1 MAHGMYATLQ
11 VARARHAACF
21 DLRAWGGPA
30 PAGQGGAPRR
40 IDDDATA
47 PSHKG

>member
-11 VARARHAACF
+11 GVLARHADCF
-21 DLRAWGGPA
+21 DLWAWGGPA
-30 PAGQGGAPRR
+30 STGQGGAPRR
-40 IDDDATA
+40 IDEDATA

>member
-11 VARARHAACF
+11 VARAHHAICF
-21 DLRAWGGPA
+21 DLKAWFGPA

-40 IDDDATA
+40 IDEDATA